1 MFNKRDKCKSVFEC
15 YCLFHAAPTGIC
27 LTKGNVELDSSLEI
41 VFTLLKGFLLAKR
54 EPFQQPLIEMIERL
68 HLLTVSVLSLSK
80 EVVRSFNEKYFCDS
94 EHEPI

>member
-1 MFNKRDKCKSVFEC
+1 MFEC

-27 LTKGNVELDSSLEI
+27 LTKGKVELDSSLEI

-68 HLLTVSVLSLSK
+68 HLLTVSVLSLKRNSC
-80 EVVRSFNEKYFCDS
+80 SFNEKYFWDS

>member
-1 MFNKRDKCKSVFEC
+1 MFEC

-68 HLLTVSVLSLSK
+68 HLLTVSVLSLKRNSC
-80 EVVRSFNEKYFCDS
+80 SFNEKYFCDS